1 MKNNGNLIDT
11 SLRDLITGHLG
22 GDEAKIMLG
31 VMETYMLENNVVTAP
46 PLMGDGN
53 TKGDWRINLTMPDG
67 QKQDIRPDNALS
79 YTIIREMLKSGPIRF
94 ALEMKRAQMVSV
106 FRNRRS
112 VSAYCKN
119 EEMQQV
125 TEFVIEHVLP
135 FAAFEF
141 TWSALVYGSAFME
154 QVWETKTLSQLGLD
168 GSKYYTIPKQ
178 LNLVPHETI
187 RHIKRTNQGD
197 FDGFIQMADYKLG
210 NYYIISTPNV
220 NAFAPGDVNVSMQ
233 DSLVIPY
240 NGFSRNLWGESFL
253 LPLYPLWFW
262 YEIIIRCLVRY
273 SELMGDPPR
282 LGKAP
287 SRKKVRLSPTS
298 TDLVDAIDYLL
309 ALAVN
314 LTKSNAVVI
323 PSDVDEQ
330 GRPEWEL
337 GYMQTPDRSQPF
349 VQIIELFNQMILRS
363 ALSGDRAFTQ
373 VAGAAGSNALGEVHA
388 EATALHNEMVV
399 SSWLHYLN
407 RYWISNISK
416 FNLGVDGVPVW
427 LEVQG
432 LDPREREFLTSIA
445 GIAGNSSTF
454 QEFFYMVDWEQLG
467 KMAGMPMLSKE
478 QAAQLKADIAKQAQD
493 QKVEETLTQQDLDI
507 EGTKKQVKIEKEL
520 GLVPPPAPPTDL
532 EVQRQLEKLTHGEV
546 PIFFSQTEI
555 KNLFGE
561 KETAPP
567 QNFFI
572 PSKPYSK
579 DLASAIALAYKYQT
593 IQLFN
598 PLHDNLGRF
607 ASKQGSAQT
616 YITNNKSDILAT
628 FATAGVSSLLPS
640 KKQRVQTELEH
651 KLGVLSAQ
659 EYQKRYNRMSFGQK
673 LVTTPAEYLSRKNG
687 LMPKVARL
695 AVEVGPDVAFSF
707 MLGAGIF
714 SKASVLGA
722 TATAA
727 ASLALFGAAPAAAV
741 TIGGI
746 LVGAGAVLIASE
758 LVDYSGT
765 KITRAYL
772 NRYVPQDPYHLSFT
786 QASGG
791 KKAWKTT
798 KVAAQVYGTGVNLLA
813 NVVWYGFGAYTGVP
827 AQLEEQ
833 IEDVHEFLAALNPY
847 VAGMLM
853 GKVAQI
859 EVPYDDQLQYIPGFY
874 VQGNTLVM
882 TPQTLLEYIEAYEK
896 GEMPEIQT
904 IEFGDVSVEVDPT
917 RLENIQL
924 FNPAH
929 DAQGRFA
936 SKTGFALLGGSLD
949 PKRTPKPLQAQRSAN
964 KVTLAMGRTFK
975 SGLVKGLKVKVC
987 GDWDCMKKETGLSA
1001 NALGAY
1007 HQGKLVLSPHGLAYS
1022 AYDNPK
1028 FFNRIVAH
1036 EATHARRRS
1045 GGGGIEFFSKNQVDL
1060 EEGCTELLSMGKTK
1074 YPFNKSPYLKQMQSV
1089 AYAARRASHQDK
1101 DRAWKIVSSLHFYND
1116 VDDGL
1121 AAYRAYAG
1129 SDKFNKGS
1137 NADVEWLMGS
1147 MPTQLELDEDEKQFA
1162 ASEKEIYK
1170 TLRKVRHQTFPAAK
1184 PFEEDEL

>member
-1 MKNNGNLIDT
+1 MKNNENLIDT
-11 SLRDLITGHLG
+11 SLRDLITTQLG
-22 GDEAKIMLG
+22 GDEASKMIGL
-31 VMETYMLENNVVTAP
+31 METYMLENNIVTAP

-79 YTIIREMLKSGPIRF
+79 YTIIKEMLKSGPIRF

-187 RHIKRTNQGD
+187 RHIKRTNSGD
-197 FDGFIQMADYKLG
+197 FDGYIQMADYRLG
-210 NYYIISTPNV
+210 TYYIISTPNV
-220 NAFAPGDVNVSMQ
+220 GAFAPGDVNVSMQ

-253 LPLYPLWFW
+253 MPLYPLWFW

-407 RYWISNISK
+407 KYWISNISK
-416 FNLGVDGVPVW
+416 FNLGNDGVPVW

-432 LDPREREFLTSIA
+432 LDPREREFLTAIA

-454 QEFFYMVDWEQLG
+454 QEFFYMVDWESLG
-467 KMAGMPMLSKE
+467 KMAGLPMFTKDQAEKLKEELSKQQQE
-478 QAAQLKADIAKQAQD
+478 QQVEQIQTQNDLNIENTIKQ
-493 QKVEETLTQQDLDI
+493 TQ
-507 EGTKKQVKIEKEL
+507 VEKEM
-520 GLVPPPAPPTDL
+520 GIGQFAPPPPKEEKTDL
-532 EVQRQLEKLTHGEV
+532 EVQLQLERLTHGQV
-546 PIFFSQTEI
+546 PIFFSQDEI

-561 KETAPP
+561 KETATP

-572 PSKPYSK
+572 PSKPVSK
-579 DLASAIALAYKYQT
+579 DLASAIALAYKYRT

-598 PLHDNLGRF
+598 PLHDSLGRFAANVGGSIKRGAKAVGKFAKENEAELLTAGILAGVAVAGGVAHHQFRKGLPDKAEYTKTFNDQTPLSQRILAAPAEYISRKGSYGSLIARSALGAGGLTSSFATESTGGKILSAVLPYTLAPSTFVSIAAGGAIYAKASVLGSLATAAFATALFGAAAPAAATVIGGIVIGSAATIIAYQLVDHAGKKFTNGYIKRYAPKDPYHITVTEDDETKRRTFTRFTMDNLGILSLYSFGNLVTTLLEDEDRNLMASVVPMVAMLVFDDRVKKISSPFEIPGFTHGGNEWFLTKDLASNFIKLWAGDEMTLETVQLFNPAHDNQGRF
-607 ASKQGSAQT
+607 ASKQG
-616 YITNNKSDILAT
+616 
-628 FATAGVSSLLPS
+628 
-640 KKQRVQTELEH
+640 
-651 KLGVLSAQ
+651 
-659 EYQKRYNRMSFGQK
+659 
-673 LVTTPAEYLSRKNG
+673 
-687 LMPKVARL
+687 
-695 AVEVGPDVAFSF
+695 FS
-707 MLGAGIF
+707 
-714 SKASVLGA
+714 
-722 TATAA
+722 
-727 ASLALFGAAPAAAV
+727 
-741 TIGGI
+741 
-746 LVGAGAVLIASE
+746 
-758 LVDYSGT
+758 
-765 KITRAYL
+765 
-772 NRYVPQDPYHLSFT
+772 
-786 QASGG
+786 
-791 KKAWKTT
+791 
-798 KVAAQVYGTGVNLLA
+798 
-813 NVVWYGFGAYTGVP
+813 
-827 AQLEEQ
+827 
-833 IEDVHEFLAALNPY
+833 
-847 VAGMLM
+847 
-853 GKVAQI
+853 
-859 EVPYDDQLQYIPGFY
+859 
-874 VQGNTLVM
+874 
-882 TPQTLLEYIEAYEK
+882 
-896 GEMPEIQT
+896 
-904 IEFGDVSVEVDPT
+904 
-917 RLENIQL
+917 
-924 FNPAH
+924 
-929 DAQGRFA
+929 
-936 SKTGFALLGGSLD
+936 LLGGGLD

-964 KVTLAMGRTFK
+964 KTVSAMGQTFK
-975 SGLVKGLKVKVC
+975 SGLVKGLKVKAC
-987 GDWDCMKKETGLSA
+987 GDWDCMKKETGISA

-1036 EATHARRRS
+1036 EATHARKRS

-1060 EEGCTELLSMGKTK
+1060 EEGCTELISMGHTK
-1074 YPFNKSPYLKQMQSV
+1074 YPYTKSPYIKQMRSV
-1089 AYAARRASHQDK
+1089 AAAAIRGSGGDRT
-1101 DRAWKIVSSLHFYND
+1101 RAWQLVSLMHYHND
-1116 VDDGL
+1116 TDRGL
-1121 AAYRAYAG
+1121 SAYRAYAN
-1129 SDKFNKGS
+1129 SDRFNKGS
-1137 NADVEWLMGS
+1137 DADVEWLMGS
-1147 MPTQLELDEDEKQFA
+1147 MPTQLEQTDDDFA
-1162 ASEKEIYK
+1162 KSEAEIYK
-1170 TLRKVRHQTFPAAK
+1170 TIRKVQRKTFPEAK
-1184 PFEEDEL
+1184 AFEESELE